1 MLSPARAVLA
11 LSAALALSACDKPQ
25 DAAFGERV
33 RAYLLEHPEVLEEVA
48 MKLNE
53 KKQAEAI
60 KASTAAIDKHRA
72 ALERDPRDFVANPN
86 GKYTVVE
93 FYDYRCSYC
102 KVVAPEVTKLIRE
115 NPDVRFVFKELP
127 IFGEVSDSAARL
139 ALTQPVKARGLDVYG
154 RWMADKAL
162 TEAAPGPPPARGRD
176 RPGPGP
182 PGGPGAGHRPPHL
195 RHPGARPGP
204 EHRGHAGLRGRRR
217 HDPGRRRQRP
227 ARRHP
232 AGEGQGPEAHQ
243 LAPRGSA

>member
-72 ALERDPRDFVANPN
+72 ALERDPRDLVANPN

-102 KVVAPEVTKLIRE
+102 KLVAPEVAKLIRE

-127 IFGEVSDSAARL
+127 IFGEVSDTAARL
-139 ALTQPVKARGLDVYG
+139 ALTQPVKARGLDVYN

-162 TEAAPGPPPARGRD
+162 TEAALDRHLREVGIDPAQARQAAQAPAIARHIADTRALAQALNIEGT
-176 RPGPGP
+176 PAFVVGNTMI
-182 PGGPGAGHRPPHL
+182 PGADVNAL
-195 RHPGARPGP
+195 RAAILQVKGKDLKRI
-204 EHRGHAGLRGRRR
+204 
-217 HDPGRRRQRP
+217 
-227 ARRHP
+227 
-232 AGEGQGPEAHQ
+232 
-243 LAPRGSA
+243 S

>member
-1 MLSPARAVLA
+1 MLSPARAALA
-11 LSAALALSACDKPQ
+11 LSAVLALSACDKPQ

-33 RAYLLEHPEVLEEVA
+33 RAYLLTHPEVLEEVA

-102 KVVAPEVTKLIRE
+102 KLVAPEVTKLIRE

-139 ALTQPVKARGLDVYG
+139 ALTQPVKAKGLDLYG

-162 TEAAPGPPPARGRD
+162 TEAALDRHLREVGIDPAQARQAAQAPAITRHISDTRALAQALNIEGT
-176 RPGPGP
+176 PAFVVGNTMI
-182 PGGPGAGHRPPHL
+182 PGADVNAL
-195 RHPGARPGP
+195 RAAILQAKSKDLKRI
-204 EHRGHAGLRGRRR
+204 
-217 HDPGRRRQRP
+217 
-227 ARRHP
+227 
-232 AGEGQGPEAHQ
+232 
-243 LAPRGSA
+243 S

>member
-1 MLSPARAVLA
+1 MLSPPRVVLA

-139 ALTQPVKARGLDVYG
+139 ALTQPVKAKGLDVYG

-162 TEAAPGPPPARGRD
+162 TEAALDRHLREVGIDPAQARRAAQAPAIARHISDTRALAQALNIEGTPAFVVGD
-176 RPGPGP
+176 VMI
-182 PGGPGAGHRPPHL
+182 PGADVNAL
-195 RHPGARPGP
+195 RAAILQVKGKDLKRI
-204 EHRGHAGLRGRRR
+204 
-217 HDPGRRRQRP
+217 
-227 ARRHP
+227 
-232 AGEGQGPEAHQ
+232 
-243 LAPRGSA
+243 S

>member
-1 MLSPARAVLA
+1 MLSPAPAVLA
-11 LSAALALSACDKPQ
+11 LTAALALSACDKPQ

-33 RAYLLEHPEVLEEVA
+33 RAYLLTHPEVLEEVA

-60 KASTAAIDKHRA
+60 KASTAAIDKNRA

-102 KVVAPEVTKLIRE
+102 KVVAPEVARLIRE

-127 IFGEVSDSAARL
+127 IFGEVSDTAARL
-139 ALTQPVKARGLDVYG
+139 ALTQPVKAKGLDVYS

-162 TEAAPGPPPARGRD
+162 TEAALDRHLREVGIDPAEARRAAQAPAIARHISDTRALAQALNIEGTPAFVVGD
-176 RPGPGP
+176 VMI
-182 PGGPGAGHRPPHL
+182 PGADVNAL
-195 RHPGARPGP
+195 RA
-204 EHRGHAGLRGRRR
+204 AIL
-217 HDPGRRRQRP
+217 
-227 ARRHP
+227 
-232 AGEGQGPEAHQ
+232 Q
-243 LAPRGSA
+243 LKGKDLKRIS